1 MAPCAREDVEAHLLR
16 GADPDS
22 GLEGLPERRR
32 PGRSLILKAAAV
44 GIVAALA
51 LLGVV
56 AAAQGARR
64 GPEPSPSRAPAAAAA
79 RLFGLPKLQL
89 PFMQPA
95 AAPPAL
101 AAPPQEVAPADAAG
115 AAQAAQGVLTPAVTT
130 TPAPGGCF
138 QTEDGSDFD
147 STTSSAE
154 DFCVL
159 NNEDS
164 AKGSVSTNLY
174 MYRAGGEADYDLENV
189 NAADL
194 EGVLWYLHNEVVA
207 SAPRKYGIDRIRR
220 YQVTI
225 KNTQEFWNVHKKQF
239 GPFLAFDAARCTT
252 VDGMGASTC
261 ESVFQKYGFIVGC
274 QPVQSAGAAD
284 QAPLGY
290 LHDSPSNTGCA
301 PGTQDCYAPLWYSL
315 PGPCPE
321 FGIPQDAIDAND
333 ADQDVAQY
341 KSAECK
347 WRMPGGRCEKANG
360 APDCTYSVW
369 PAGEIML
376 DDLSG
381 IDDYQDWWNVSYYRC
396 IDEGGTDC
404 AQNKEYDV
412 LLDAG
417 VGTSF
422 WDNRGDRD
430 ACKERVNAVK
440 RAFADRYPD
449 APYQVDEPI
458 CDFDMVYDGEF
469 QWPDNHM
476 GGTKSTWWTD
486 KNAPA
491 PASVYVTAAP
501 SYAPVTSD
509 AGGTDPYAAA

>member
-1 MAPCAREDVEAHLLR
+1 
-16 GADPDS
+16 
-22 GLEGLPERRR
+22 
-32 PGRSLILKAAAV
+32 
-44 GIVAALA
+44 
-51 LLGVV
+51 
-56 AAAQGARR
+56 
-64 GPEPSPSRAPAAAAA
+64 
-79 RLFGLPKLQL
+79 
-89 PFMQPA
+89 
-95 AAPPAL
+95 
-101 AAPPQEVAPADAAG
+101 
-115 AAQAAQGVLTPAVTT
+115 
-130 TPAPGGCF
+130 
-138 QTEDGSDFD
+138 
-147 STTSSAE
+147 
-154 DFCVL
+154 
-159 NNEDS
+159 
-164 AKGSVSTNLY
+164 

-430 ACKERVNAVK
+430 ACKAAAKLGAAATEAARQ
-440 RAFADRYPD
+440 RATEQKVA
-449 APYQVDEPI
+449 
-458 CDFDMVYDGEF
+458 
-469 QWPDNHM
+469 
-476 GGTKSTWWTD
+476 S
-486 KNAPA
+486 APA
-491 PASVYVTAAP
+491 APAAGDGAAGQFAEWSMPARYGGSVDQEARRPA
-501 SYAPVTSD
+501 
-509 AGGTDPYAAA
+509 GTDPAATEVQSLALHTRRSPVAAGVAAIGLEQCLPHLEPLALQQGSLDGDLRV